1 MVWAIGQL
9 MVCLMKRMYYIKMNN
24 AVNIQDAGLKENDVI
39 YSIYGEVI
47 DSVETL
53 VRLTN
58 KYKWRKALLL
68 ECFRNQQKLKVS
80 LVLD

>member
-1 MVWAIGQL
+1 
-9 MVCLMKRMYYIKMNN
+9 MNN

-53 VRLTN
+53 VRLIN
-58 KYKWRKALLL
+58 KYKWRKVLLL